1 MGVRNLASKVSE
13 LLADDWSEVGL
24 FEQEEDP
31 VAADDADEQD
41 GESSTA
47 HDGFTEDSVRLYLR
61 EIGRVKMIKPD
72 EEIELARRIAKGDL
86 EAKKK
91 LIQANLRLVIS
102 IAKKYVNRGLPFQDL
117 IQEGN
122 LGLIRAA
129 EKFDHTKGFKFSTY
143 ATWWIRQ
150 AITRAIADQA
160 RTIRIPVHMV
170 ETINKLLRTS
180 RTLMQNYGREPT
192 TEEIAL
198 EMELPVE
205 RVREIMKVA

>member
-1 MGVRNLASKVSE
+1 MAAKVRQPQDLAE
-13 LLADDWSEVGL
+13 DWTEANA
-24 FEQEEDP
+24 FEAEEDG
-31 VAADDADEQD
+31 DEPEEAPQPS
-41 GESSTA
+41 E
-47 HDGFTEDSVRLYLR
+47 GFTEDSVRLYLR

-86 EAKKK
+86 DAKKK

-150 AITRAIADQA
+150 AISRGLADKS
-160 RTIRIPVHMV
+160 RTIRVPVHMV
-170 ETINKLLRTS
+170 ESINKL
-180 RTLMQNYGREPT
+180 
-192 TEEIAL
+192 EEN
-198 EMELPVE
+198 E
-205 RVREIMKVA
+205 R